1 MFYNI
6 YFLWVEW
13 GVPPFVLLF
22 PQTVLAS
29 FCFLSLPE
37 FLNEEA
43 IFTATISLPPTHAF
57 IPFESSLPP
66 PPFNWK
72 HPLRHHHRPPPA
84 KSSWSFL
91 SLQSSYLL
99 CWSGLCQ
106 PSLSRVSSPQFQ
118 PPNTCV
124 LESARPG
131 LGHSPKLSFLICK
144 MGLIKPIISVW
155 PTHRQLP
162 NCSPYFPLISHM
174 SYCQI
179 CRPKLPCSESSS
191 NIQRLESSDSIALHT
206 TSPQAA
212 RSGPRVLQQQEP
224 AGTLQDQAEGEG
236 PLDSDW
242 PPSGLHLISFYLQ
255 CLPYQIEILM

>member
-57 IPFESSLPP
+57 IPFQGSLPP
-66 PPFNWK
+66 APFNWN

-84 KSSWSFL
+84 KSSCSFL

-106 PSLSRVSSPQFQ
+106 PPPSRVRSPQFQ
-118 PPNTCV
+118 PPNACV

-162 NCSPYFPLISHM
+162 NCSPYFPFISHM
-174 SYCQI
+174 SYCQFVI
-179 CRPKLPCSESSS
+179 LNFPVQKAPATSRDWKAPIPLPCTRS
-191 NIQRLESSDSIALHT
+191 LHR
-206 TSPQAA
+206 Q
-212 RSGPRVLQQQEP
+212 L
-224 AGTLQDQAEGEG
+224 DQAHMCSNSRNLQERFRTKQREKV
-236 PLDSDW
+236 PW
-242 PPSGLHLISFYLQ
+242 TQTGLLLALI
-255 CLPYQIEILM
+255 

>member
-1 MFYNI
+1 MGGMRGSSLCSAISSNCSRF
-6 YFLWVEW
+6 FLLPLTARILEW
-13 GVPPFVLLF
+13 GGYIHCHHFITTHSHFHSFWKQPATPTIQLKAPSETP
-22 PQTVLAS
+22 PQTSSCQIQLVFS
-29 FCFLSLPE
+29 QPSIFL
-37 FLNEEA
+37 
-43 IFTATISLPPTHAF
+43 
-57 IPFESSLPP
+57 
-66 PPFNWK
+66 
-72 HPLRHHHRPPPA
+72 
-84 KSSWSFL
+84 
-91 SLQSSYLL
+91 
-99 CWSGLCQ
+99 SGLCQ

-242 PPSGLHLISFYLQ
+242 PPSGLHLIFFYLQ
-255 CLPYQIEILM
+255 CLHYQIEILM